1 MIRCAGLGLI
11 AGLLVAC
18 TGTIGGVSG
27 DDTYDGQVPSG
38 PGSPRND
45 PGFATSLPPSGALPE
60 GSIDGPPEEVINVPP
75 EQFLEIAP
83 EDLANVPP
91 EALIKASR
99 TTCTSP
105 CAVFFDTISDQSWA
119 GIETSTFIW
128 AFSDGATSDGFMVA
142 HVFELPEGSAEE
154 TFEVILVAARDGVAV
169 AQDTHQVT
177 VRPPQGRTICVAES
191 DFSGCPSSNRADHFA
206 DVPTAWREI
215 QPDGRILFRRG
226 DSFSSGF
233 QFTSTASGPVQV
245 GAFGDAGAP
254 RPMLTQAGGSWK
266 LGSEWSLTDLD
277 ISGSAIDD
285 ALIAISGDHT
295 LVMRSH
301 LRDTMGA
308 FVSDGEGYD
317 FSTHKFIVNNAVT
330 GMSKTNY
337 LAGDY
342 IAVVGNRME
351 RWGANRHTIRIGGG
365 KHVLVAGNELI
376 SDVGHTSLTVRGAG
390 TRRPGSDYVLVQDNL
405 LMQWATVMPQNKE
418 SNEWLRHVIWE
429 RNVHVPHESETSIQN
444 GLSLNGDDMVIRNNI
459 FHQIRRAISISDHP
473 LTGSSD
479 NIHVYQNTHFVDRDN
494 SSAQWFF
501 AAGSGHTGL
510 VVENNLAALFSNEA
524 GTEFIS
530 IGGPGGVLNTNFGYT
545 PGRTG
550 SCERPDGSST
560 CTDPRLENT
569 IDRESASF
577 MRPQADSLAVDAAT
591 NVPVFSDIHGTPRP
605 QGDAPDVG
613 AVERVAPQ

>member
-1 MIRCAGLGLI
+1 MA
-11 AGLLVAC
+11 
-18 TGTIGGVSG
+18 
-27 DDTYDGQVPSG
+27 
-38 PGSPRND
+38 
-45 PGFATSLPPSGALPE
+45 
-60 GSIDGPPEEVINVPP
+60 
-75 EQFLEIAP
+75 
-83 EDLANVPP
+83 
-91 EALIKASR
+91 
-99 TTCTSP
+99 
-105 CAVFFDTISDQSWA
+105 
-119 GIETSTFIW
+119 
-128 AFSDGATSDGFMVA
+128 A
-142 HVFELPEGSAEE
+142 HVFELPEGSAEKA
-154 TFEVILVAARDGVAV
+154 FEVALVVERPGFEAARDTQTIV
-169 AQDTHQVT
+169 
-177 VRPPQGRTICVAES
+177 VRSLSGRTICVAED
-191 DFSGCPSSNRADHFA
+191 DFSGCPSKRTRDHIT
-206 DVPTAWREI
+206 DVGAAWDAI
-215 QPDGRILFRRG
+215 QTNGRILFRRG
-226 DSFSSGF
+226 DSFSPGLR
-233 QFTSTASGPVQV
+233 FTSTVSGPVQV
-245 GAFGDAGAP
+245 GAFGDPEAG
-254 RPMLTQAGGSWK
+254 RPMLEQAGGSWRLK
-266 LGSEWSLTDLD
+266 SEWSLTDLD
-277 ISGSAIDD
+277 ISGARVDGPLID
-285 ALIAISGDHT
+285 ITGDHT

-301 LRDTMGA
+301 IRDTMGA

-317 FSTHKFIVNNAVT
+317 VATHQFIVNNAVT

-577 MRPQADSLAVDAAT
+577 MRPQADSLAVDAAVD
-591 NVPVFSDIHGTPRP
+591 VPMSFDIYGTPRP
-605 QGDAPDVG
+605 QGGAPDVG
-613 AVERVAPQ
+613 AVER